1 MITFGDK
8 GSNPFGSTIKTKI
21 MKQLLVILLI
31 VSMSSCSKGI
41 YSYKKC
47 PTNDKKFFY
56 KEMGTKV
63 PKAFRK

>member
-1 MITFGDK
+1 
-8 GSNPFGSTIKTKI
+8 